1 MWKAKIESVMRSR
14 QPSQGGLSPKL
25 EADLA
30 SVEASL
36 KQDKRDTAAAALEGH
51 IATRTHSSKSVIL
64 SGELCGETPNLAS
77 LTKMPP
83 KVNHDTRYNELATQH
98 QAVQSALKAK
108 DKRRRKAV
116 KERR

>member
-1 MWKAKIESVMRSR
+1 MWKAKIESVMRSH
-14 QPSQGGLSPKL
+14 QPSQGGLSSKL

-36 KQDKRDTAAAALEGH
+36 KQDNRDTAAALEGR
-51 IATRTHSSKSVIL
+51 IVTRTHSSKSVIL
-64 SGELCGETPNLAS
+64 SRELCGETPDLAS

-83 KVNHDTRYNELATQH
+83 KVNSDTRYNELATQH